1 MKRYRSGVTL
11 FFASLVRVS
20 GLSLFIFSLTLG
32 CNFSREEVD
41 LIVHNAVIWT
51 ADGENPTA
59 EAFAVKD
66 GRIVEISA
74 ERRILNRYRAE
85 DMYDA
90 RKQFIYPGFI
100 DAHAHFLG
108 HGLNKAQADLI
119 GCASLDE
126 LLDRLVKHRDNYPGE
141 WLLGR
146 GWDQNRFDSQAYP
159 TRYDLDE
166 LFPDVP
172 IYLVR
177 VDGHA
182 AVVNSEALRRAGVE
196 KVKAIKGGE
205 IHSLDGQ
212 TPSGVLIDNA
222 MDLVKEVIPPA
233 TRDDRIRA
241 LREAETTC
249 FKHGLTGVG
258 DAGLSRSEIELIQ
271 ELHENGE
278 LLMPIYAMISA
289 SDEDIDFYI
298 ERGPFAT
305 SRLNVRS
312 FKVYADGAL
321 GSRGACLLEPYTD
334 RMESGHRGFLLTEL
348 DAIEDLAMLCYEAG
362 FQVNTHCIGDSANR
376 AVLDIYGK
384 VLGEP
389 NDRRWRIEHA
399 QVVHKHDVPMFGA
412 YTIIPSVQPTHATS
426 DMPWAEIR
434 LGRNRIRRAYA
445 YADLLKENGLLALGT
460 DFPVEEVNP
469 LNTFYAAVFRRD
481 AQGYPE
487 TGFQTENALTR
498 EQALYGMTLW
508 AALAQFEEN
517 EKGSLTPGKYADF
530 VVLNRDLLTA
540 GMEQVL
546 QTSVI
551 ATYLRGEAVYDKD
564 LGRKIPGS

>member
-1 MKRYRSGVTL
+1 MRFARFVFGFL
-11 FFASLVRVS
+11 F
-20 GLSLFIFSLTLG
+20 FSLTLG

-66 GRIVEISA
+66 GRIIEISA

-85 DMYDA
+85 TMYDA

-108 HGLNKAQADLI
+108 YGLNKAQADLT
-119 GCASLDE
+119 GCTSIAE
-126 LLDRLVKHRDNYPGE
+126 LLDRLVKHRENYPGE

-172 IYLVR
+172 VYLVR

-182 AVVNSEALRRAGVE
+182 ALVNSEALRRAGVE
-196 KVKAIKGGE
+196 KVTDIKGGQ

-233 TRDDRIRA
+233 SRDERIRA

-249 FKHGLTGVG
+249 FKYGLTGIG
-258 DAGLSRSEIELIQ
+258 DAGLSKVEIELIQ
-271 ELHENGE
+271 ELHESGE
-278 LLMPIYAMISA
+278 LLMPIYAMIKA
-289 SDEDIDFYI
+289 NEEEINYYI
-298 ERGPFAT
+298 ERGPFT
-305 SRLNVRS
+305 NERLNVRS

-321 GSRGACLLEPYTD
+321 GSRGACLIEPYTD

-399 QVVHKHDVPMFGA
+399 QVVHKEDVPMFGA

-481 AQGYPE
+481 AQGQPE
-487 TGFQTENALTR
+487 NGFQTENALPR

-508 AALAQFEEN
+508 AALAQFEEE

-530 VVLNRDLLTA
+530 VVLSRDLLTA

-546 QTSVI
+546 QTSVS
-551 ATYLRGEAVYDKD
+551 ATYLRGELVYDKD
-564 LGRKIPGS
+564 LSRKAPKP